1 MRRQELPQNRLPA
14 KREVKLDIFMKISA
28 QTGHI
33 QFVARLEIKTTI
45 NKHDNE
51 ISNKKNGCLFLS
63 PPGCLPPGFLKP
75 VVLMSRYTEL
85 VDLTP

>member
-1 MRRQELPQNRLPA
+1 MRCQELPQNRLPA

-33 QFVARLEIKTTI
+33 QLVARLEIKTTI

-51 ISNKKNGCLFLS
+51 ITNKKNGCLFLS
-63 PPGCLPPGFLKP
+63 PPGCLPPGLLKP
-75 VVLMSRYTEL
+75 VVLMSCYTKL